1 MENSTIDYNNYKVFT
16 DSSLSIE
23 AKGLYGT
30 LHAIQNGIRT
40 SVNVSNVAQQA
51 GISTASAQTLMNEL
65 VNHGHVGRD
74 NTANPFG
81 KITNKYY

>member
-1 MENSTIDYNNYKVFT
+1 MDISEYNSRKVFT
-16 DSSLSIE
+16 DGNLSIE

-30 LHAIQNGIRT
+30 LHAIQNGTRT
-40 SVNVSNVAQQA
+40 SVNISKVAQQA

-65 VNHGHVGRD
+65 VKRGHVGKD
-74 NTANPFG
+74 NTANPLA